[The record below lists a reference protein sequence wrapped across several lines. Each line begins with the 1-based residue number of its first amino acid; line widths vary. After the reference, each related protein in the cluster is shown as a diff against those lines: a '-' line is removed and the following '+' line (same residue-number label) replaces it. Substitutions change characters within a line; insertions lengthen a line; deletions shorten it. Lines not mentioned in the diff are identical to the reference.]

1 MSAAFALLS
10 TSDKTGL
17 PELGRA
23 LAEAGYTLLSTGGT
37 ARVLREAGLE
47 VVDVEDH
54 TGAVEMM
61 GGRVKTLH
69 PRIHGGILGDRSRH
83 AEEAASHD
91 IPWIDVVVCNLY
103 PFESAV
109 ARGAATDQAIETI
122 DIGGPSMVRAAA
134 KNHASVTV
142 VVDPADYPRIAEAL
156 AEGGPDL
163 ELRRAL
169 ALKAF
174 QHTSRYDAVIAG
186 WLTGVTGGAEP
197 FPAEHTLGLRRHEK
211 LRYGENPHQDAAF
224 YTDPGTEGRTLATLV
239 QHQGKQL
246 SFNNLADL
254 DGAIRVVFEHDEPAC
269 AIIKHANPAGCAVA
283 PDLATAFDDA
293 LAGDPV
299 SAFGGIVAFN
309 RRVDAETVRHLRQS
323 KTFFEVLVAPG
334 FDDEALER
342 LKPREKLRVIEL
354 PGDWAARGPVG
365 RDVRRVQGGWLVQ
378 DWDVGAAFGWDVK
391 SRRAPTEAEDAA
403 LRFAWL
409 TCRGVKS
416 NAIVLARPTERGQA
430 LNGVGAGQMSR
441 VDSVHLAVRKATR
454 EVAGSVLASDAF
466 FPFAD
471 GIQGAAEAGIT
482 AIVQPGGS
490 IRDDEVI
497 AAADEANIAMVFTG
511 TRHFRH

>member
-1 MSAAFALLS
+1 
-10 TSDKTGL
+10 
-17 PELGRA
+17 
-23 LAEAGYTLLSTGGT
+23 LSTGGT
-37 ARVLREAGLE
+37 ARALREAGLE
-47 VVDVEDH
+47 VRNVEDH

-83 AEEAASHD
+83 AEEAATHD
-91 IPWIDVVVCNLY
+91 IPWVDVVVCNLY
-103 PFESAV
+103 PFESTV
-109 ARGAATDQAIETI
+109 GRGATPEEAIETI

-142 VVDPADYPRIAEAL
+142 VVDPGDYPRVIDAL
-156 AEGGPDL
+156 GHGGADPS
-163 ELRRAL
+163 LRRAL

-186 WLTGVTGGAEP
+186 WLADAAGEGDA
-197 FPAEHTLGLRRHEK
+197 FPAEQSLGLRRHQV
-211 LRYGENPHQDAAF
+211 LRDGENPHQQAGF
-224 YTDPGTEGRTLATLV
+224 YTDPGTAGRTLATLV
-239 QHQGKQL
+239 QHQGKEL

-254 DGAIRVVFEHDEPAC
+254 DGAIRVVFEHDDPAC
-269 AIIKHANPAGCAVA
+269 AIIKHMNPAGCATA
-283 PDLATAFDDA
+283 PDLPTAFDDA

-309 RRVDAETVRHLRQS
+309 RPVDAATVQRLRQS
-323 KTFFEVLVAPG
+323 RTFFEVLVAPG
-334 FDDEALER
+334 FDDESLER
-342 LKPREKLRVIEL
+342 LAPREKLRVIEL
-354 PGDWAARGPVG
+354 PEDWATRAPVG
-365 RDVRRVQGGWLVQ
+365 RDARRIQGGWLLQ
-378 DWDVGAAFGWDVK
+378 DWDVGASFAWDVK
-391 SRRAPTEAEDAA
+391 TRRAPTEAETAA
-403 LRFAWL
+403 LRFAWR

-416 NAIVLARPTERGQA
+416 NAIVLARPTATGQA

-471 GIQGAAEAGIT
+471 GIQGAAEAGIS

-490 IRDDEVI
+490 IRDDEVV

>member
-1 MSAAFALLS
+1 MSSAFALLS

-17 PELGRA
+17 PDLGRA
-23 LAEAGYTLLSTGGT
+23 LAAAGYTLLSTGGT
-37 ARVLREAGLE
+37 ARVLREAGL
-47 VVDVEDH
+47 DVRDVSEH

-61 GGRVKTLH
+61 NGRVKTLH

-83 AEEAASHD
+83 ADEAATHD

-103 PFESAV
+103 PFESTV
-109 ARGAATDQAIETI
+109 ADGAAMDQAIETI

-142 VVDPADYPRIAEAL
+142 VVDPADYPRVIEAL
-156 AEGGPDL
+156 EDGGADL
-163 ELRRAL
+163 SMRRSL

-186 WLTGVTGGAEP
+186 WLAQETGVSSD
-197 FPAEHTLGLRRHEK
+197 FPAEMPLGLGRQAV
-211 LRYGENPHQDAAF
+211 LRYGENPHQNAAF
-224 YTDPGTEGRTLATLV
+224 YADPGRAGRSLANLV
-239 QHQGKQL
+239 QHQGKEL

-254 DGAIRVVFEHDEPAC
+254 DGAVRVVFEHDEPAC
-269 AIIKHANPAGCAVA
+269 AIIKHMNPAGCATA
-283 PDLATAFDDA
+283 PDVAQAFDDA

-309 RRVDAETVRHLRQS
+309 RRVDAGTVQRLRQS
-323 KTFFEVLVAPG
+323 RTFFEVVVAPG
-334 FDDEALER
+334 FAPEALE
-342 LKPREKLRVIEL
+342 LLAPREKLRVIEL
-354 PGDWAARGPVG
+354 PEDWASRAPVG
-365 RDVRRVQGGWLVQ
+365 RDTRRVQGGWLVQ
-378 DWDVGAAFGWDVK
+378 DWDHDAAFGWEV
-391 SRRAPTEAEDAA
+391 RTARAPTDGEAAA
-403 LRFAWL
+403 LRFAWR

-416 NAIVLARPTERGQA
+416 NAIVLARPTAHGQA

-471 GIQGAAEAGIT
+471 GIEGAAEAGIT

-490 IRDDEVI
+490 IRDDEVV
-497 AAADEANIAMVFTG
+497 AAADAAGIAMVFTG